1 MQEKII
7 IGGELRLKLKE
18 AGELFLHRTID
29 GQVGIFTPVY
39 PDVYTGETVVIP
51 MAYEAQV
58 LECKNK
64 TMPDDV
70 TVTRVPYF
78 ETSNEDGTTVYI
90 ASEVQ

>member
-1 MQEKII
+1 MQDKIV
-7 IGGELRLKLKE
+7 IGGDLKLRLTS
-18 AGELFLHRTID
+18 AGELSLHKVIS
-29 GQVGIFTPVY
+29 GEVGVFTPIF
-39 PDVYTGETVVIP
+39 PDMYTGETVVIP
-51 MAYEAQV
+51 MAFDAQV

-70 TVTRVPYF
+70 TVTKVPYF